1 MNVNYSKGNIN
12 DSKILMYRNKK
23 TDNSLNDGIM
33 NILLNGS
40 SSSFSDM
47 NYSYKGLY
55 SKRNEKKIYKSNS
68 VKQHSNLN
76 KLNLSNTASKTY
88 NRLYLKY
95 LPKKK
100 LDFPKKE
107 SAPLIFNETN
117 KKISLSLTKSLFL
130 IEKGINEKE
139 QIKFKAE
146 YMVKIIKNMDKYLK
160 TKNNYIEYLSD
171 EKKGFVEDYY
181 SSLKMYNNEFI
192 DFLFDDLVKHSN
204 FFLWKK
210 LIIYISERIYNHYKI
225 LENYLKELSEIK
237 EQNNILRKKNKLQ
250 KYELN
255 NSSNQI
261 EKMNNVIKENQKS
274 MIERD
279 FSKTIYQE
287 NLENLK
293 QSENLA
299 KLEIFRLNSE
309 IKDLTSLLNKN
320 KDYYN
325 KYLDLKNKLENSN
338 LYIKELKN
346 QNHQMQ
352 IQLNVKT
359 SFFSEFK
366 KEYEEKISALK
377 IQKNQNFENETP
389 QKTNDEDKDKNEIER
404 LSTIKD
410 ILTERLN
417 MLNEEMLIWIQ
428 KYNEEKKKHNKTK
441 ISVLSFQKIMR
452 KNV

>member
-1 MNVNYSKGNIN
+1 
-12 DSKILMYRNKK
+12 
-23 TDNSLNDGIM
+23 
-33 NILLNGS
+33 
-40 SSSFSDM
+40 
-47 NYSYKGLY
+47 
-55 SKRNEKKIYKSNS
+55 
-68 VKQHSNLN
+68 
-76 KLNLSNTASKTY
+76 
-88 NRLYLKY
+88 
-95 LPKKK
+95 
-100 LDFPKKE
+100 
-107 SAPLIFNETN
+107 
-117 KKISLSLTKSLFL
+117 
-130 IEKGINEKE
+130 
-139 QIKFKAE
+139 
-146 YMVKIIKNMDKYLK
+146 MVKIIKNMDKYLK

-274 MIERD
+274 MKERD

-299 KLEIFRLNSE
+299 KLEVFRLNSE
-309 IKDLTSLLNKN
+309 IKDLTNLLNKN

-389 QKTNDEDKDKNEIER
+389 RKTNDEDKDKNEIER
-404 LSTIKD
+404 LSTIID

>member
-1 MNVNYSKGNIN
+1 
-12 DSKILMYRNKK
+12 
-23 TDNSLNDGIM
+23 
-33 NILLNGS
+33 
-40 SSSFSDM
+40 
-47 NYSYKGLY
+47 
-55 SKRNEKKIYKSNS
+55 
-68 VKQHSNLN
+68 
-76 KLNLSNTASKTY
+76 
-88 NRLYLKY
+88 
-95 LPKKK
+95 
-100 LDFPKKE
+100 
-107 SAPLIFNETN
+107 
-117 KKISLSLTKSLFL
+117 
-130 IEKGINEKE
+130 
-139 QIKFKAE
+139 
-146 YMVKIIKNMDKYLK
+146 MVKIIKNMDKYLK

-181 SSLKMYNNEFI
+181 SSLKIYNNEFI

-274 MIERD
+274 MKERD

-299 KLEIFRLNSE
+299 KLEVFRLNSE
-309 IKDLTSLLNKN
+309 IKDLTNLLNKN

-346 QNHQMQ
+346 LNHQMQ

-366 KEYEEKISALK
+366 KEYEEKISGLK

-389 QKTNDEDKDKNEIER
+389 QKTNDEDKDKKEIER
-404 LSTIKD
+404 LSTIID

-417 MLNEEMLIWIQ
+417 MLNEEMLIWTQ
-428 KYNEEKKKHNKTK
+428 KYNEEKK
-441 ISVLSFQKIMR
+441 
-452 KNV
+452 